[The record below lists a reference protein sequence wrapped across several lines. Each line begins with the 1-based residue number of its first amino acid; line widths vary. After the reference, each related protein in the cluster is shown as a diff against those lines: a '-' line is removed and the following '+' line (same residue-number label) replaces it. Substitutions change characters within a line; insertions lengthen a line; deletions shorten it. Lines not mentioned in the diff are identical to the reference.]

1 MSEITYM
8 VKTKKNNNFDL
19 LNLHMMF
26 SALTVHLCHNKSI

>member
-8 VKTKKNNNFDL
+8 VKKKKHNNLDL
-19 LNLHMMF
+19 LNLHKMF